1 MTESERIE
9 IAWCNVNSLARSS
22 DYCNELDHAD
32 IELIESIVMKEMP
45 KEPKLFV
52 RDGYDDDEV
61 VYDAWDCPYCGK
73 HYQVNFDKY
82 DYCPKCG
89 QRIDW
94 NGHEDL
100 CNQRDQKEGET
111 E

>member
-9 IAWCNVNSLARSS
+9 RAWCNVNSLARSS
-22 DYCNELDHAD
+22 DYCNESDHAD

-45 KEPKLFV
+45 KEPKLFMC
-52 RDGYDDDEV
+52 DGYDEDEA
-61 VYDAWDCPYCGK
+61 VYDAWGCPYCGT
-73 HYQVNFDKY
+73 HYQMIFDKH

-94 NGHEDL
+94 SDE
-100 CNQRDQKEGET
+100 K
-111 E
+111 